1 MAAAR
6 RWNLT
11 PKQAIQLQRELREQ
25 LALENRLPVIARIGG
40 ADVGFEDGGRVTR
53 AAVVVCDASDMT
65 VLDRQIVR
73 QPTRFPYMPG
83 LLSFREVPAILEAL
97 DGLRRPPDLLLCDG
111 HGYAH
116 PRRLGVACHI
126 GLATGLPTIGVGKS
140 RLVGEHKPV
149 PAERGSWSAL
159 RDCDETI
166 GAVLRTRNRVAP
178 VYVSPGHRIDLPTA
192 VQQVMACLK
201 RYRLP
206 EPIRAADRLASA
218 GHF

>member
-1 MAAAR
+1 M
-6 RWNLT
+6 
-11 PKQAIQLQRELREQ
+11 
-25 LALENRLPVIARIGG
+25 LENRLPAIATVGG

-73 QPTRFPYMPG
+73 QPTRFPYIPG
-83 LLSFREVPAILEAL
+83 LLSFREVPAILDAIQ
-97 DGLRRPPDLLLCDG
+97 GLRRLPDLLLCDG

-126 GLATGLPTIGVGKS
+126 GLATDLPTIGVGKT
-140 RLVGEHKPV
+140 RLVGEHAPA
-149 PAERGSWSAL
+149 PAERGGWSAL
-159 RDCDETI
+159 RDGDETI

-178 VYVSPGHRIDLPTA
+178 VYVSAGHRINLATA
-192 VQQVMACLK
+192 VRHVMACLH

-218 GHF
+218 GHL

>member
-1 MAAAR
+1 MSAAR
-6 RWNLT
+6 RWNLA
-11 PKQAIQLQRELREQ
+11 PKQAIQLQRELRDQ
-25 LALENRLPVIARIGG
+25 LILENRLPAIATIGG

-53 AAVVVCDASDMT
+53 AAVAVCDASDMT
-65 VLDRQIVR
+65 LLDQQIVR
-73 QPTRFPYMPG
+73 QPTRFPYVPG

-97 DGLRRPPDLLLCDG
+97 AGLQRLPDLLLCDG

-126 GLATGLPTIGVGKS
+126 GLATDLPTIGVGKT
-140 RLVGEHKPV
+140 RLVGEHEPV

-159 RDCDETI
+159 RDRHEII

-178 VYVSPGHRIDLPTA
+178 VYVSPGHRINLPTA
-192 VQQVMACLK
+192 VRQVMACLHK
-201 RYRLP
+201 YRLP
-206 EPIRAADRLASA
+206 EPIRVADRLASA